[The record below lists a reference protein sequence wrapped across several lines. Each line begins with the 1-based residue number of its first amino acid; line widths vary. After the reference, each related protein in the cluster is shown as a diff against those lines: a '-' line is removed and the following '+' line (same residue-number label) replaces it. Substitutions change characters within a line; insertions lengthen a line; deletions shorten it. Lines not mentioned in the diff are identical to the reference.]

1 MAATET
7 TTASIQPIT
16 ALHDDALTL
25 CAISVVASM
34 VATML
39 HEGLG
44 HAALA
49 LSTGASSGVLSS
61 VAWSSAFD
69 SRLVSAG
76 GTLVNLA
83 AALLLWLLLRRARNA
98 SASLR
103 FFLLITMAFNLFTG
117 TGYFFYS
124 GVTNF
129 GDWAAVIRGQNPY
142 WLWRAG
148 LVVVG
153 MAAYWGAMVV
163 VGRSMVE
170 FMGVPA
176 SDAVR
181 FRSLT
186 LVPYFTAL
194 LLEGF
199 AGLLNPFG
207 LRFVFESALAATAG
221 ANCGLIWLR
230 HSIPKLTV
238 PGDRPEV
245 IGRSYAWITVA
256 LVLAAAFIVILG
268 PGVRVAA
275 WGS

>member
-7 TTASIQPIT
+7 RTASIRPAI
-16 ALHDDALTL
+16 AVHDDALTL

-34 VATML
+34 ISTML

-49 LSTGASSGVLSS
+49 LCTGATSGVLST
-61 VAWSSAFD
+61 VAWSSTFD

-83 AALLLWLLLRRARNA
+83 AALVLWIGLRAARHA
-98 SASLR
+98 SATLR
-103 FFLLITMAFNLFTG
+103 FFLLILMAFNLFTG

-124 GVTNF
+124 GVTDF
-129 GDWAAVIRGQNPY
+129 GDWAAVIHGLHPY
-142 WLWRAG
+142 WLWRTG

-163 VGRSMVE
+163 VGKSLVRI
-170 FMGVPA
+170 MGVPVN
-176 SDAVR
+176 DAVR

-207 LRFVFESALAATAG
+207 IRFVFESALAATAG

-230 HSIPKLTV
+230 YSIPKTTA
-238 PGDRPEV
+238 PGDRPE
-245 IGRSYAWITVA
+245 IIQRDYAWITVA
-256 LVLAAAFIVILG
+256 LVLAAAFIAILG
-268 PGVRVAA
+268 PGMRLHR
-275 WGS
+275 

>member
-1 MAATET
+1 
-7 TTASIQPIT
+7 
-16 ALHDDALTL
+16 
-25 CAISVVASM
+25 
-34 VATML
+34 
-39 HEGLG
+39 
-44 HAALA
+44 
-49 LSTGASSGVLSS
+49 
-61 VAWSSAFD
+61 
-69 SRLVSAG
+69 
-76 GTLVNLA
+76 
-83 AALLLWLLLRRARNA
+83 
-98 SASLR
+98 
-103 FFLLITMAFNLFTG
+103 
-117 TGYFFYS
+117 
-124 GVTNF
+124 VTNF
-129 GDWAAVIRGQNPY
+129 GDWAAVIRGQHPY

-163 VGRSMVE
+163 VGRSMVK
-170 FMGVPA
+170 FMGVPI

-230 HSIPKLTV
+230 YYIPKTTL
-238 PGDRPEV
+238 PGDRSEV

-256 LVLAAAFIVILG
+256 LVLAAAFIVVLG
-268 PGVRVAA
+268 PGVRVGG
-275 WGS
+275 WG